1 MAIGEVTMRGPIADI
16 MVQVAVVD
24 LIMGRT
30 VLTIIVEI
38 AGLRGAQKV
47 LLSKIM

>member
-1 MAIGEVTMRGPIADI
+1 MIGEVIMRGPIADI
-16 MVQVAVVD
+16 MVQVAVED
-24 LIMGRT
+24 LITGPT

-38 AGLRGAQKV
+38 AGLLGAQKV

>member
-1 MAIGEVTMRGPIADI
+1 MPGPIADI

-24 LIMGRT
+24 LIMGLT
-30 VLTIIVEI
+30 ALTIIVEI

-47 LLSKIM
+47 LLLKIV

>member
-1 MAIGEVTMRGPIADI
+1 MREPIADI
-16 MVQVAVVD
+16 MVQVAVED
-24 LIMGRT
+24 LITGPT

-38 AGLRGAQKV
+38 VGLHGAQKV